1 MSMARISKIL
11 SQIKSNTDIGEYRFA
26 DVHMIVEV
34 QKQLLDSLSRD
45 NIPQEE
51 KEMISKLI
59 TDIFPQL
66 IKIMLNQHKK
76 AKAKTWKSLQNSLE
90 NNMYD
95 SLLNNKKSLRD
106 DINDLISYDFATWD
120 PEAEDFLKTQLRNT
134 ISSLFQQNLL
144 KWTTNIC
151 SNVSLDYQYS
161 KNIEKELKYFMEQWY
176 LDDQS
181 YTYAH
186 ELISNA
192 YIQDHFKQVY
202 EKKHSIVQE
211 LRHAQKTK
219 DIFVPIAI
227 LIDEMNDVI
236 YKKNEELAWD
246 EEEAKFFIKLC
257 DDVKDSY
264 TKEIYTLCEIFVNT
278 VISEDIET
286 LHSKE
291 ELEAYW
297 QKDIIK
303 QWKSL
308 LNFLSE
314 DKKTYLIWIL
324 EDLKK
329 EQLLTLQINLPKIKV
344 RWDEVHFGSAVFPR
358 FLYKPNSLWKAEP
371 EIVDDNVHLNI
382 KDIKSWKI
390 IKASDEKKIRPENP
404 YKMTEEEYKK
414 MMKEYTT
421 FHKTQ
426 ECNELFAEEVRLTDS
441 LIRFEDKKSAEYQ
454 ELQMRLHEVRDEIE
468 KNIPHYFRVIR
479 KINAMPWLFSALKKA
494 PELNSKIVI
503 PPSVM
508 EILHKIV
515 HLSEYQLLTQDWFG
529 ILEWEAGVGKNVA
542 IDIFAHYTGR
552 PVFNFACNEKTT
564 KDDMTYLWLIDK
576 NGTYK
581 LNSEVVK
588 AIETEWAILVLDEI
602 NSLRPE
608 VAKLL
613 NSLLDMRRKL
623 YFPHSDTSKKAKESV
638 LIFGT
643 MNPNTHVYKW
653 NNVLSAEISSRAFF
667 QFIDYPS
674 LITDNIVNY
683 DEALM
688 TYKNVP
694 YFYKL
699 LSKEG
704 FTQSDVDEIK
714 YYIIREHN
722 GNWLREDQKEKIS
735 KMQDSYLSDRE
746 FIQVWN
752 DIINK
757 KQTSSYNPE
766 FIKWIESIN
775 EILLYAHYFRSKYI
789 QKMTGIDRSSKIT
802 SSVSQRDL
810 NKMLYLL
817 CLWYTPEKAFIE
829 VYINSIP
836 SLSDRETI
844 KNDLKTLSRETVL
857 EEVKNY
863 WTNKNLKLE
872 TLFNQTPNT

>member
-1 MSMARISKIL
+1 MARISKIL
-11 SQIKSNTDIGEYRFA
+11 DQIKSKADIGEYHFA

-34 QKQLLDSLSRD
+34 QKQLLDSLLSD
-45 NIPQEE
+45 NIAIEE
-51 KEMISKLI
+51 KERISQLI
-59 TDIFPQL
+59 NDIFPKL
-66 IKIMLNQHKK
+66 IKIMLKKHKEFK
-76 AKAKTWKSLQNSLE
+76 AETWELLENSLE

-95 SLLNNKKSLRD
+95 SLLNSKKSLRD
-106 DINDLISYDFATWD
+106 NINDLLSYNFSTWD
-120 PEAEDFLKTQLRNT
+120 PEAEDFLKSQLRNN
-134 ISSLFQQNLL
+134 INSLFKQYLL
-144 KWTTNIC
+144 KRTTNIC
-151 SNVSLDYQYS
+151 SNVSLDYKYS
-161 KNIEKELKYFMEQWY
+161 KNIEKELKYFMEKWY
-176 LDDQS
+176 LDEQS

-192 YIQDHFKQVY
+192 YIQEHFKEVY
-202 EKKHSIVQE
+202 GSKHSIVQT

-219 DIFVPIAI
+219 DIFVPVSI
-227 LIDEMNDVI
+227 LIDEINDVI
-236 YKKNEELAWD
+236 YRKNEELAWD
-246 EEEAKFFIKLC
+246 GEEAKFFIKLC
-257 DDVKDSY
+257 DDVKDAYS
-264 TKEIYTLCEIFVNT
+264 KEIYTLCEIYINT

-286 LHSKE
+286 MHSKE
-291 ELEAYW
+291 ELESYEK
-297 QKDIIK
+297 KDNLK

-308 LNFLSE
+308 LNFISD

-344 RWDEVHFGSAVFPR
+344 RADEVHFWSAVFPR
-358 FLYKPNSLWKAEP
+358 YLYKPNSLRKSDP
-371 EIVDDNVHLNI
+371 EIVDNDVHLNI
-382 KDIKSWKI
+382 KDIKTWKI

-414 MMKEYTT
+414 MIKDYTT

-426 ECNELFAEEVRLTDS
+426 KCTDLFAEELRLSDALVRS
-441 LIRFEDKKSAEYQ
+441 ENKKAAEYK
-454 ELQMRLHEVRDEIE
+454 ELQMLLHTIREEIE
-468 KNIPHYFRVIR
+468 KDVPYYFRVIR
-479 KINAMPWLFSALKKA
+479 KINAIPAIFSALKKA
-494 PELNSKIVI
+494 PELNAKIVI
-503 PPSVM
+503 TPSVM
-508 EILHKIV
+508 DILHKIV
-515 HLSEYQLLTQDWFG
+515 HLAEYQLHTQDWFG

-552 PVFNFACNEKTT
+552 PVFNFSCNEKTT

-613 NSLLDMRRKL
+613 NPLLDMRRRL
-623 YFPHSDTSKKAKESV
+623 YSPHNDTSKKAKESV

-674 LITDNIVNY
+674 FINNDIINY

-722 GNWLREDQKEKIS
+722 GNGLREDQKEKIT
-735 KMQDSYLSDRE
+735 KLKQSYLSDRD
-746 FIQVWN
+746 FIQARN

-757 KQTSSYNPE
+757 KQSTSYNPE

-775 EILLYAHYFRSKYI
+775 EILLYAHYYRSKYI
-789 QKMTGIDRSSKIT
+789 KKMTGIDRNSKVT

-829 VYINSIP
+829 VYTNSIP
-836 SLSDRETI
+836 SLSDRESI
-844 KNDLKTLSRETVL
+844 KNDLKNLTKDAVL
-857 EEVKNY
+857 TEVKEY
-863 WTNKNLKLE
+863 WTKKNLQLE
-872 TLFNQTPNT
+872 KLFNQIQNT

>member
-1 MSMARISKIL
+1 MQRISKIL
-11 SQIKSNTDIGEYRFA
+11 DQIKSKADISEYHFA

-34 QKQLLDSLSRD
+34 QKQLLDSLLND
-45 NIPQEE
+45 NISIEE
-51 KEMISKLI
+51 KERINQLI
-59 TDIFPQL
+59 NDIFPKL
-66 IKIMLNQHKK
+66 IKIILNRHKEVK
-76 AKAKTWKSLQNSLE
+76 ADSWKSLQNSLE

-95 SLLNNKKSLRD
+95 SLLNSKKSLRD
-106 DINDLISYDFATWD
+106 NINDLLSYDFSTWD
-120 PEAEDFLKTQLRNT
+120 PEAENFLKSQLHNN
-134 ISSLFQQNLL
+134 INSLFKQNLL
-144 KWTTNIC
+144 KRTADIC
-151 SNVSLDYQYS
+151 SHVALDYKYS
-161 KNIEKELKYFMEQWY
+161 KNIEKELKYFMGKWY
-176 LDDQS
+176 LDEQS

-186 ELISNA
+186 ELISSA
-192 YIQDHFKQVY
+192 YIQEHFKEVY
-202 EKKHSIVQE
+202 ESKHSIVQT

-219 DIFVPIAI
+219 DIFVPISI
-227 LIDEMNDVI
+227 LIDEINEVI
-236 YKKNEELAWD
+236 YRKNEELAWD
-246 EEEAKFFIKLC
+246 AEEAKFFVRLC
-257 DDVKDSY
+257 DDVKDTYS
-264 TKEIYTLCEIFVNT
+264 KEIYDLCEIFINT

-291 ELEAYW
+291 ELEAYE
-297 QKDIIK
+297 QKDILK

-308 LNFLSE
+308 LNFLSD

-344 RWDEVHFGSAVFPR
+344 RADEVHFGSAVFPK
-358 FLYKPNSLWKAEP
+358 FLYKPNSLRKSDP
-371 EIVDDNVHLNI
+371 EIVDNDVHLNI
-382 KDIKSWKI
+382 KDIKTWKT

-404 YKMTEEEYKK
+404 YKITEVEYKK
-414 MMKEYTT
+414 MIKEYTT

-426 ECNELFAEEVRLTDS
+426 KCTDLFTEELRLSDALVRS
-441 LIRFEDKKSAEYQ
+441 ENKKSAEYQ
-454 ELQMRLHEVRDEIE
+454 ELQMHLHTVRDEIE
-468 KNIPHYFRVIR
+468 KDVPYYFRVIR
-479 KINAMPWLFSALKKA
+479 KINAMPEIFSALKKA

-508 EILHKIV
+508 DILHKIV
-515 HLSEYQLLTQDWFG
+515 HLAEYQLLTQDWFG

-552 PVFNFACNEKTT
+552 PVFNFSCNEKTT

-602 NSLRPE
+602 SSLRPE

-613 NSLLDMRRKL
+613 NPLLDMRRKL
-623 YFPHSDTSKKAKESV
+623 YSPHNDTSKKAKESV

-674 LITDNIVNY
+674 LINKDIINY
-683 DEALM
+683 DEALI

-704 FTQSDVDEIK
+704 FTQSDVNEIK

-735 KMQDSYLSDRE
+735 KMKQAYLSDRE

-757 KQTSSYNPE
+757 KQTHSYNPE

-775 EILLYAHYFRSKYI
+775 EILLYAHYYRSKYI
-789 QKMTGIDRSSKIT
+789 KKMTGIDRTSKIT

-836 SLSDRETI
+836 SLSDRESI
-844 KNDLKTLSRETVL
+844 KNDLKTLTKDAVL
-857 EEVKNY
+857 KEVKDY
-863 WTNKNLKLE
+863 WTNKNLQLE
-872 TLFNQTPNT
+872 TLFNQIQNI